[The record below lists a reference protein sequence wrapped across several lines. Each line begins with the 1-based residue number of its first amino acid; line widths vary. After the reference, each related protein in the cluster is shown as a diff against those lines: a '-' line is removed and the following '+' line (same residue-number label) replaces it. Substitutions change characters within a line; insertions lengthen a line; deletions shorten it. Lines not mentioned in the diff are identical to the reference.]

1 MGEANETSREQCA
14 RRHDGYQMIKT
25 LSNSIISRHNLTSEK
40 GNDCKYKQ
48 RGGAE
53 GEGSAK
59 ILLLIKNRL
68 RK

>member
-14 RRHDGYQMIKT
+14 RRHDGYQTIKT

-48 RGGAE
+48 RGE
-53 GEGSAK
+53 GGGSAK